1 MSTDVASVV
10 LPRRAVNR
18 AAAISRRELTEGT
31 RWPGGRRSSG
41 KAGGSCPAARAINL
55 TRRCLLKCLRRCARS
70 QIWAARHT
78 RKRAL
83 AERDDGALFGRR
95 EPSTVESNDATLR
108 IRTLRPG

>member
-31 RWPGGRRSSG
+31 RWPGGRRS

-55 TRRCLLKCLRRCARS
+55 TLRCLLKCLRRCARS